1 MARVIVQK
9 LDGAAVAWKAGGG
22 ASCCMLAAGC
32 NKQRGRGGIRQQ
44 GAAATV
50 GGGRSPDV
58 GDRSIP
64 VVEELVVKLLL
75 PIIDDPVDVVFGV
88 HLRACTLDV
97 V

>member
-1 MARVIVQK
+1 LSQK
-9 LDGAAVAWKAGGG
+9 LGGAAAAWKAGGG
-22 ASCCMLAAGC
+22 AARCMFAAGC
-32 NKQRGRGGIRQQ
+32 SRQRGHDSARQQ
-44 GAAATV
+44 GAAAAV
-50 GGGRSPDV
+50 GGGGSPNV